1 MQRVPHLLGLGLEDL
16 SHSQLD
22 ALDEMHTALLRSIT
36 EHRIKLVQKR
46 ERMMVEEAAARE
58 HTKLQV
64 AEQQQ
69 AEAARGNKTDGDSSS
84 TDKSGNAKNQVAEVG
99 VQQQSSSAAEKPAD
113 AGKTAAVRDGAGVRA
128 RGSTS
133 RGGGRSRTRGSAR
146 AKR

>member
-22 ALDEMHTALLRSIT
+22 ALDEMHTALLRAIT

-69 AEAARGNKTDGDSSS
+69 AELARGSKTDGDSSS
-84 TDKSGNAKNQVAEVG
+84 SDKHGKNRVAQGEVR
-99 VQQQSSSAAEKPAD
+99 QQSSSAAEEAAD
-113 AGKTAAVRDGAGVRA
+113 AGKAAGRNGAGARARESTGRGRGRSRA
-128 RGSTS
+128 RGP
-133 RGGGRSRTRGSAR
+133 AR

>member
-1 MQRVPHLLGLGLEDL
+1 MPHLLGLGLEDL

-69 AEAARGNKTDGDSSS
+69 AELVRGSKTDGDSSS
-84 TDKSGNAKNQVAEVG
+84 TDKSGNSKNQKAELEAR
-99 VQQQSSSAAEKPAD
+99 QQSSSAAEESAD
-113 AGKTAAVRDGAGVRA
+113 GAKTAAVRNGQGGRA

-133 RGGGRSRTRGSAR
+133 RGRSRSRGSAR
-146 AKR
+146 TKR